1 MFTGSNI
8 SGLDQL
14 SNNSWRSSVKVGDL
28 VREKGLQERT
38 GVIVQVIQYSSLVD
52 PQMIYKVLWSR
63 HSPTL
68 PTLTGPAWPDQLEV
82 INESR

>member
-1 MFTGSNI
+1 M
-8 SGLDQL
+8 
-14 SNNSWRSSVKVGDL
+14 KVGDL

-38 GVIVQVIQYSSLVD
+38 GVIVQVIQYSSLVN
-52 PQMIYKVLWSR
+52 PQVICKVLWNR

-68 PTLTGPAWPDQLEV
+68 PTLAGPAWPDQLEL